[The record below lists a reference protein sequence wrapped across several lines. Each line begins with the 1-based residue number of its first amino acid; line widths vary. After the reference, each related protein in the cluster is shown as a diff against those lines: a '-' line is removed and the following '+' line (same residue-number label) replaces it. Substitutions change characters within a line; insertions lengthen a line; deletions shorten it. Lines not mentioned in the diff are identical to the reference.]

1 MLVANELRVTSRTP
15 SIKID
20 ASFMLQTAGLPD
32 AISGKLFRWGMDNY
46 HNKTPLFTEW
56 LKLDQKIKDI
66 VSPYLDQCELKAGR
80 LIVVAFKQSAL
91 KAKEVSASRA
101 QARLQRSDLSEADR
115 EWPDPYGHIRQLNDI
130 GMTNQEAVE
139 NLRKWVF
146 EYSNEEINM
155 ALSRIDGRRIDRP
168 GPYLE
173 KILKNGRKHFP
184 YIVSEKNDGKKIAKA
199 VRRRIQVAAG
209 SRWEFV
215 GWTSKGHP
223 RDGGTSNTR
232 KQAWRTDIGTLNYM
246 SAENPA
252 NNPTYEEDAGIYE
265 AE

>member
-1 MLVANELRVTSRTP
+1 MANELRVTSRTP
-15 SIKID
+15 SVKID
-20 ASFMLQTAGLPD
+20 AGFMLQAAGLPD

-46 HNKTPLFTEW
+46 QDKTPLFTEW
-56 LKLDQKIKDI
+56 LELDQKVKDLI
-66 VSPYLDQCELKAGR
+66 EPYLDRSELEARR
-80 LIVVAFKQSAL
+80 LIVIAFKQSAL

-101 QARLQRSDLSEADR
+101 HARSQRNDLSEADR
-115 EWPDPYGHIRQLNDI
+115 EWPDPYGHIKQLNDI
-130 GMTNQEAVE
+130 GMTNQVAVE
-139 NLRKWVF
+139 HLRRWVV
-146 EYSNEEINM
+146 EYSSEEINV
-155 ALSRIDGRRIDRP
+155 ALGRIDGRRIDRP

-173 KILKNGRKHFP
+173 KILKNGRKHLP
-184 YIVSEKNDGKKIAKA
+184 SIMSDTKDGKGMAKV

-223 RDGGTSNTR
+223 RDGGTPETR
-232 KQAWRTDIGTLNYM
+232 KQAWRTDTGTLNYM

-252 NNPTYEEDAGIYE
+252 DNPTYEEDAGIYE